1 MQLLGKAGN
10 ARNHRIDVWGVPM
23 RGMLDIVCHSGSH
36 IYWAVA
42 VVAVCWGCCRR
53 ESRFKYRSLPLQ
65 WADL

>member
-1 MQLLGKAGN
+1 
-10 ARNHRIDVWGVPM
+10 M